1 MRKFTV
7 NVNGT
12 KYEVEV
18 EEFVQGSKVSENKTA
33 SEPLKASAPS
43 KPAASAP
50 VAGGKESITSP
61 MPGTI
66 VDVRVK
72 SGDNVRSGDVLLVL
86 EAMKMENEIFTTV
99 AGSVSQICCKEGD
112 TVSTGD
118 TLLVVA

>member
-1 MRKFTV
+1 MRKITV
-7 NVNGT
+7 NVNGNN
-12 KYEVEV
+12 YEDEV
-18 EEFVQGSKVSENKTA
+18 EEFVQGSNVSENKTA

-86 EAMKMENEIFTTV
+86 EAMKMENEILAPVDGKVTDV
-99 AGSVSQICCKEGD
+99 RVSKGASVESGE
-112 TVSTGD
+112 
-118 TLLVVA
+118 LLIVIG

>member
-18 EEFVQGSKVSENKTA
+18 EEFAPGSKVSESKPATE
-33 SEPLKASAPS
+33 SLKASAPS
-43 KPAASAP
+43 NPAPSAP
-50 VAGGKESITSP
+50 VSGGKESITSP

-72 SGDNVRSGDVLLVL
+72 NGDNVRSGDVLVVL
-86 EAMKMENEIFTTV
+86 EAMKMENEILAPVDGKVTDVRVGKGT
-99 AGSVSQICCKEGD
+99 SVESGE
-112 TVSTGD
+112 V
-118 TLLVVA
+118 LVVIG

>member
-18 EEFVQGSKVSENKTA
+18 EEFAPGSKASESRPA
-33 SEPLKASAPS
+33 AEPLKASVPS
-43 KPAASAP
+43 TPASSAP

-72 SGDNVRSGDVLLVL
+72 SGDNVRSGDVLVVL
-86 EAMKMENEIFTTV
+86 EAMKMENEILAPIDGKVTDV
-99 AGSVSQICCKEGD
+99 KVGKGASVESGE
-112 TVSTGD
+112 
-118 TLLVVA
+118 LLVVIG

>member
-50 VAGGKESITSP
+50 GCWRQGEHYVANAGHNSRRARKEQ
-61 MPGTI
+61 
-66 VDVRVK
+66 
-72 SGDNVRSGDVLLVL
+72 
-86 EAMKMENEIFTTV
+86 EIMCVPEMF
-99 AGSVSQICCKEGD
+99 CWCWK
-112 TVSTGD
+112 
-118 TLLVVA
+118 L

>member
-43 KPAASAP
+43 NQ
-50 VAGGKESITSP
+50 
-61 MPGTI
+61 
-66 VDVRVK
+66 RH
-72 SGDNVRSGDVLLVL
+72 RRRLL
-86 EAMKMENEIFTTV
+86 EARR
-99 AGSVSQICCKEGD
+99 ALRRQCR
-112 TVSTGD
+112 
-118 TLLVVA
+118 AQ